1 MKPQRPYLLRGLYD
15 WIIDSDEVPYVLV
28 DAEVPGVSVPT
39 EHVQDGQ
46 IVLNLGPSAVRD
58 LHIGEDYVMC
68 SSRFSGKHF
77 ELCLPMLSI
86 KAIYSKESAQ
96 GMVFPD
102 EEGLDVSPSQSQ
114 IDGSATELVTDKDR
128 LSIPAEKMAS
138 DRPASENLG
147 AKDKSENEG
156 AKQSSERPHLK
167 LV

>member
-28 DAEVPGVSVPT
+28 DAEVEGVSVPL

-86 KAIYSKESAQ
+86 KAIYCKESGQ

-102 EEGLDVSPSQSQ
+102 ET
-114 IDGSATELVTDKDR
+114 A
-128 LSIPAEKMAS
+128 
-138 DRPASENLG
+138 LG
-147 AKDKSENEG
+147 ASLTESNVEAAG
-156 AKQSSERPHLK
+156 SSEIPELAADRELAEQASGPTEADSESEPTKQNSGRPHLK